1 MTPELYERLCR
12 LFDQAQTLALDD
24 RLAFLAEVGAA
35 EPELRGALERLLA
48 QDEQAR
54 RDGLLQ
60 QPCPLNARILLSDS
74 GPPPTLPP
82 EQAEA
87 EPADELVGRKVG
99 PYVIEER
106 IGTGGM
112 GTVYRAARQEGYHQW
127 VAVKV
132 IRPGLDSA
140 EALHRFETERQ
151 VLADL
156 PHPHIA
162 RLLDGGTLGDGR
174 PYLVMEY
181 IDGLPLDR
189 YCQDRRLGTRERVEL
204 LRAVCAAVQH
214 AHECGIVHRDLKPA
228 NVLVTADGTPRVTDF
243 GLAKRLEGQGGGA
256 GPTQSGAVLGTP
268 SYMAPEQAA
277 GRRAEVSPATDVY
290 ALGAILYE
298 LLTGRPPFWADTLW
312 EALRQVL
319 NEEPVSPGRL
329 HPGLPRDLET
339 ICLKCLHKQAACRYQ
354 SAETLAD
361 DLKRWLSNKPIAAR
375 PASRLERA
383 VKWARRRPTVASLLG
398 VSVLAG
404 LALAVLS
411 VVAVWQWQSAVTAL
425 QQREQERQQKEQ
437 EQAERTRAQV
447 KALLSADPQA
457 VPGILD
463 SLAEQRH
470 EVLPSLRAAWQEPDT
485 PLNRRRRMRAAL
497 ALLEVEP
504 DVVRGELVKWMLEVA
519 DPAELIVVRA
529 ALQPHA
535 ARLRSDLWWQLQ
547 AAKVQPDRRLRL
559 LAALAAFDPE
569 GVGWKTVD
577 EKALQPWLAD
587 NPLYLGGWTTAF
599 RPAREHLLGPLS
611 KVFRTATPER
621 RAAAASILAD
631 YAGDRPRTLVELI
644 VEADDRQFATLLA
657 VLKRHRQEA
666 IGLLTREVDRKAEAN
681 WEDQPPRPSWVEP
694 SAAVRKQI
702 EQADGM
708 LAERFALV
716 QTLPLEQFRALAR
729 SLSGSGYRP
738 VRFRPYPVGKSIQVA
753 AVWTRDGRDWRLLQG
768 VRAER
773 IRQQDEALRRH
784 GYQPVDV
791 CGWLSPI
798 EPGMERYAGLWAQA
812 PSKQEARLYVGVAQQ
827 RHELDGWGPLEK
839 AGLVPLTFQ
848 ALLAPDGTRRFSSV
862 WGRLSPVPVWR
873 AKYWA
878 DQATYEGELTPD
890 RVQLDIAVRRAPP
903 RQTPR
908 ESARA
913 ELQRWQRELDGKR
926 DNLVGRYYR
935 GVAYSRLGEDRRAL
949 EDLDAYLKAV
959 QRYYRPFA
967 ERALVLARLGR
978 PSQALE
984 DLQQFRRMTTPAS
997 SLPVEALVRVYLGQQ
1012 VPWPAL
1018 QQLARQEA
1026 NNADVLF
1033 NLAVVHAQADHW
1045 GRLHALAAAVAV
1057 VGRPDP
1063 LLAALPT
1070 GFESRRWGE
1079 HRNRAVAL
1087 LGQAVAADPSRWK
1100 EVDSDLRLAPLHD
1113 HAGYQALLRRF
1124 HLAREY
1130 SGVWHGATVRESV
1143 ELHGLDPAAHLRR
1156 CRELTVQG
1164 YRVAALGVAETA
1176 GPTVVTASVWHR
1188 PVLSE
1193 AAQEAVARR
1202 QSGAALALARL
1213 DQMEK
1218 VWPVLKHS
1226 AYPEARSRLIQRL
1239 GPNGV
1244 AAVKLAARLET
1255 EKDVSVRRALILALG
1270 EYSGEQVPGDLRQ
1283 RLVRRLLQWYRDDP
1297 DAGLHGA
1304 IDWLLRHRQE
1314 GPAARPLDWGETKAL
1329 DEIDNRLERQDP
1341 DGKRNWYVN
1350 GQGQTLTVVDA
1361 RQAFLM
1367 GSPGNENGRHS
1378 TEKLHWRRIG
1388 RRFALGTKPVTVAQF
1403 KRFLKAHPEVKHHYT
1418 REFSPEEDGPITNL
1432 TWYEAAQY
1440 CRWLSEQEGVPESE
1454 MVYPSVADI
1463 EKCQAAVTPL
1473 RLPANYLKRKG
1484 YRLPTEAEWEFAA
1497 RAGGRTSRYYGSS
1510 VELLP
1515 RYAWYLN
1522 NSEERT
1528 WSVGQKRPNDLG
1540 LFDLHGNVWQW
1551 CQESIWQYRPG
1562 SKELPTGDEDDKRY
1576 IKSELSR
1583 ALRGGAFANLA
1594 PFLRSAYRLDVAP
1607 VMRYLGTG
1615 LRVARTSH

>member
-1 MTPELYERLCR
+1 MTPELYERLCQ
-12 LFDQAQTLALDD
+12 LFDQAQTLPGDD

-35 EPELRGALERLLA
+35 EPELRGELERLLA

-60 QPCPLNARILLSDS
+60 QPCPLNARILLPNST
-74 GPPPTLPP
+74 PPTLPP

-87 EPADELVGRKVG
+87 QSADELVGRKVG

-112 GTVYRAARQEGYHQW
+112 GTVYRAVRQEGYHQW

-140 EALHRFETERQ
+140 EALRRFETERQ

-181 IDGLPLDR
+181 IDGEPLDR
-189 YCQDRRLGTRERVEL
+189 YCDSRQLGTRQRVEL
-204 LRAVCAAVQH
+204 LLLVCAAVQH
-214 AHECGIVHRDLKPA
+214 AHQRGVIHRDLKPA

-243 GLAKRLEGQGGGA
+243 GLARRLESSERHTATGA
-256 GPTQSGAVLGTP
+256 ILGTP
-268 SYMAPEQAA
+268 SYMAPEQAS
-277 GRRAEVSPATDVY
+277 GVCKQLGPAADVY

-319 NEEPVSPGRL
+319 NEEPVPPGRL

-411 VVAVWQWQSAVTAL
+411 VVAVWGWRSAVAAM

-437 EQAERTRAQV
+437 EQAKRARAQV
-447 KALLSADPQA
+447 RALLSANPQA
-457 VPGILD
+457 VLGILD

-504 DVVRGELVKWMLEVA
+504 DLVRGELVKWMLEVA

-535 ARLRSDLWWQLQ
+535 ARLRSDLWRQLQ

-559 LAALAAFDPE
+559 LAALAAFDPL
-569 GVGWKTVD
+569 GAGWKTVD

-611 KVFRTATPER
+611 KVFRTATPEG

-631 YAGDRPRTLVELI
+631 YAGDRPRMLVELI

-657 VLKRHRQEA
+657 VLGRHRQEA
-666 IGLLTREVDRKAEAN
+666 IGLLTRELDRKAEAN

-694 SAAVRKQI
+694 SAAARKQI

-708 LAERFALV
+708 LAKRFALV
-716 QTLPLEQFRALAR
+716 QTLPLEQFRALAK

-768 VRAER
+768 VRAEL

-791 CGWLSPI
+791 SGWLSPI

-827 RHELDGWGPLEK
+827 RDEQDGRGPLEK

-862 WGRLSPVPVWR
+862 WSRLSPVPVWR
-873 AKYWA
+873 AKFWA
-878 DQATYEGELTPD
+878 DQPTYEGELTPD
-890 RVQLDIAVRRAPP
+890 RVQLDIAVRRAPK
-903 RQTPR
+903 RQTLQV
-908 ESARA
+908 ARA
-913 ELQRWQRELDGKR
+913 W
-926 DNLVGRYYR
+926 
-935 GVAYSRLGEDRRAL
+935 L
-949 EDLDAYLKAV
+949 E
-959 QRYYRPFA
+959 RFPA
-967 ERALVLARLGR
+967 E
-978 PSQALE
+978 
-984 DLQQFRRMTTPAS
+984 
-997 SLPVEALVRVYLGQQ
+997 
-1012 VPWPAL
+1012 
-1018 QQLARQEA
+1018 
-1026 NNADVLF
+1026 
-1033 NLAVVHAQADHW
+1033 
-1045 GRLHALAAAVAV
+1045 
-1057 VGRPDP
+1057 
-1063 LLAALPT
+1063 
-1070 GFESRRWGE
+1070 
-1079 HRNRAVAL
+1079 
-1087 LGQAVAADPSRWK
+1087 
-1100 EVDSDLRLAPLHD
+1100 
-1113 HAGYQALLRRF
+1113 
-1124 HLAREY
+1124 REY
-1130 SGVWHGATVRESV
+1130 SGVWHNAVNRESV
-1143 ELHGLDPAAHLRR
+1143 ELHGLRCAEHLARWR
-1156 CRELTVQG
+1156 LLADQD
-1164 YRVAALGVAETA
+1164 YRPAALGVAETRPGEA
-1176 GPTVVTASVWHR
+1176 LVTASVWQR
-1188 PVLSE
+1188 PSITE
-1193 AAQEAVARR
+1193 AARENLARR
-1202 QSGAALALARL
+1202 QAGAALALARL
-1213 DQMEK
+1213 DE
-1218 VWPVLKHS
+1218 VERIWPLLKHS
-1226 AYPEARSRLIQRL
+1226 AYPEARSRLVQRL
-1239 GPNGV
+1239 CPNGV
-1244 AAVKLAARLET
+1244 LAQTLAARL
-1255 EKDVSVRRALILALG
+1255 DVEQDASVRRALILALG
-1270 EYSGEQVPGDLRQ
+1270 EYSGEQMPGELLQ
-1283 RLVRRLLQWYRDDP
+1283 RLVPKLLRWYRDDP
-1297 DAGLHGA
+1297 DPGIHGA
-1304 IDWLLRHRQE
+1304 IDWLLRHGKE
-1314 GPAARPLDWGETKAL
+1314 GATPRPLDWGQARAL
-1329 DEIDNRLERQDP
+1329 AQVDRKLKRRDP
-1341 DGKRNWYVN
+1341 DGKRGWYVN
-1350 GQGQTLTVVDA
+1350 GQGQTLVVVDA
-1361 RQAFLM
+1361 RQPFLM
-1367 GSPGNENGRHS
+1367 GSPGEQAGRYQFEN
-1378 TEKLHWRRIG
+1378 LHWRRIG
-1388 RRFALGTKPVTVAQF
+1388 RRYAIGTKPVTVAQWQH
-1403 KRFLKAHPEVKHHYT
+1403 FLEERPDVQHVNVS
-1418 REFSPEEDGPITNL
+1418 RWSPEPGCPIGSV
-1432 TWYEAAQY
+1432 TWYMAAAY
-1440 CRWLSEQEGVPESE
+1440 CNWLSEKEGIAHKEWCYPEKIGAG
-1454 MVYPSVADI
+1454 MKPFGD
-1463 EKCQAAVTPL
+1463 
-1473 RLPANYLKRKG
+1473 YLKRKG
-1484 YRLPTEAEWEFAA
+1484 YRLPTEAEWEFAC
-1497 RAGGRTSRYYGSS
+1497 RAGARTSRPYGSAL
-1510 VELLP
+1510 ELLP
-1515 RYAWYLN
+1515 RYTGSNGNALD
-1522 NSEERT
+1522 RT
-1528 WSVGQKRPNDLG
+1528 WPVGQKRPNDLG
-1540 LFDLHGNVWQW
+1540 LFDMHGNVWQW
-1551 CQESIWQYRPG
+1551 CQESYQEYAPG
-1562 SKELPTGDEDDKRY
+1562 SAERPAKDEEDTRDIQDILSRVMRGPSIDTRPPAMRTACRAGQRPTGR
-1576 IKSELSR
+1576 I
-1583 ALRGGAFANLA
+1583 
-1594 PFLRSAYRLDVAP
+1594 
-1607 VMRYLGTG
+1607 GTVG
-1615 LRVARTSH
+1615 LRVARTCD